1 MTDVINETGRLFGDL
16 WHRYDDELFE
26 ESVALFGRRFE
37 ANGFDLS
44 WFRGKRCLD
53 AGCGGGRYSIAL
65 GRLGAAQVIGCDVS
79 SEGIRDC
86 RRRAEGMPTVS
97 FAEASV
103 LDLPF
108 EDASFDFVCS
118 SGVLHHTADAAKGL
132 REITRVLRPG
142 GRVFLLLYGARG
154 LRWPTIMAI
163 RPYAQAL
170 GYAAVDQAMQEAGLP
185 ANKQRTFLDDLF
197 VPLIAFHEW
206 PELHRLLADNG
217 YVDIER
223 WERGKLDHEASV
235 EVQRTELDQ
244 LGRVFETGVWNDL
257 PGFRNRGEVARAASS
272 AISAALATLELAVTD
287 QQAGRLTREE
297 LEQVVFGAGHHR
309 VLAVKR

>member
-1 MTDVINETGRLFGDL
+1 MGETGRLFGDL

-26 ESVALFGRRFE
+26 ESVALFARRFE

-53 AGCGGGRYSIAL
+53 AGCGGGRYSIAMA
-65 GRLGAAQVIGCDVS
+65 RLGAEEVIGCDVS

-86 RRRAEGMPTVS
+86 RRRATGMRAVS
-97 FAEASV
+97 FEVASV
-103 LDLPF
+103 LQLPF
-108 EDASFDFVCS
+108 ANESFDFVCS
-118 SGVLHHTADAAKGL
+118 SGVLHHTADPAQGL

-154 LRWPTIMAI
+154 LRWPTIIAL
-163 RPYAQAL
+163 RPYAHAL
-170 GYAAVDQAMQEAGLP
+170 GYAAVDYAMREAELP

-197 VPLIAFHEW
+197 VPLIAFYEW
-206 PELHRLLADNG
+206 ADVHRMLADNG
-217 YVDIER
+217 YSDITR

-235 EVQRTELDQ
+235 EVQRAELEQ
-244 LGRVFETGVWNDL
+244 LGRIFETGVRKEV
-257 PGFRNRGEVARAASS
+257 PGFKDHLEAARAASG
-272 AISAALATLELAVTD
+272 AISAAVATLDLTVADYER
-287 QQAGRLTREE
+287 GRLKRQE
-297 LEQVVFGAGHHR
+297 LEKIVFGAGHHR

>member
-26 ESVALFGRRFE
+26 ESVALFAQRFE

-44 WFRGKRCLD
+44 WFREKRCLD
-53 AGCGGGRYSIAL
+53 AGCGGGRYSIAM
-65 GRLGAAQVIGCDVS
+65 GRLGAAKVIGCDVS
-79 SEGIRDC
+79 AEGIKDC
-86 RRRAEGMPTVS
+86 RRRAKGVPTVS
-97 FAEASV
+97 FDEASV

-118 SGVLHHTADAAKGL
+118 SGVLHHTADPARGL

-154 LRWPTIMAI
+154 LRWPTIMAV
-163 RPYAQAL
+163 RPHAQAL

-197 VPLIAFHEW
+197 VPLIAFYEW
-206 PELHRLLADNG
+206 PDVQRMLVDNN
-217 YVDIER
+217 YADIER

-235 EVQRTELDQ
+235 EVQRSELDQ
-244 LGRVFETGVWNDL
+244 LGRVFKAGARKDL
-257 PGFRNRGEVARAASS
+257 RGFKDHPDVARAASD
-272 AISAALATLELAVTD
+272 AISSALETLDLAVAD
-287 QQAGRLTREE
+287 HEAGRLKREV

-309 VLAVKR
+309 VVAVKR